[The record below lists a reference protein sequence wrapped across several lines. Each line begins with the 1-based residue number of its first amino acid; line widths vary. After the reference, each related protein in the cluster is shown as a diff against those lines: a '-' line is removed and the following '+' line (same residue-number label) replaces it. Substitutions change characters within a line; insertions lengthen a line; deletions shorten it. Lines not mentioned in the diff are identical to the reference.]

1 MAETSG
7 RRQEVKNCMFTSE
20 YYVPPRAPDSWGDG
34 FEGKYSMSAPNFGIY
49 YLGDGYSTE
58 KKIMGRQSAGKSLLK
73 GVARRW
79 KTDIINGYGDSK
91 NALET
96 MFKQLQGDGFQGKI
110 RWFDSRAS
118 KPPNDMNAL
127 YYPSPPIDSLAHQ
140 RNSLGSASYSLF
152 GVTHTLSSAGAMEQ
166 LARLLL
172 PPFQPWDGLICT
184 STASL
189 GVVDYLHEEAREWWA
204 SSIGATRFNP
214 IAKTIIPLGVNAPDF
229 AASAGRREQVRQR
242 LDIGEDEVCFLF
254 AGRMTFH
261 AKANPV
267 TFYQA
272 LEVAC
277 KRLDKALVCI
287 EAGGYPN
294 VGIADAFQKARIELA
309 PSARFIAIDGHDEA
323 AYNGAW
329 AAADVFVSLSD
340 NIQET
345 FGITPVEAMAA
356 GLPVIV
362 SDWNGYKDTV
372 REGIDGF
379 RIPVILPSVGSGEH
393 LASRHDLGTDS
404 YDRYIGRVSMMTV
417 IDSRVLV
424 ERIIDLVQNPDLRL
438 SMGQAG
444 RHRVALIFDWPI
456 ILDQYAQ
463 FAAELEAI
471 RTTLGS
477 QGQLTRRLSRPDPF
491 ALFAHYPTHTLAGD
505 MKLAVNPSLKGK
517 VEAVLELSIGS
528 YVIDPITLPR
538 QAVLDLL
545 ASVDDDMSVSSLLA
559 SCPQYSQTTKT
570 SALMWLAKMGLL
582 LFVPGRV

>member
-1 MAETSG
+1 
-7 RRQEVKNCMFTSE
+7 
-20 YYVPPRAPDSWGDG
+20 
-34 FEGKYSMSAPNFGIY
+34 MSAPNFGIY
-49 YLGDGYSTE
+49 YLSDAYSTQN
-58 KKIMGRQSAGKSLLK
+58 KIMGRQSAGKSLLK

-79 KTDIINGYGDSK
+79 KSDIVNGYGDSR

-110 RWFDSRAS
+110 RWFDSLAT
-118 KPPNDMNAL
+118 KPPNGMNAL
-127 YYPSPPIDSLAHQ
+127 YYPSIPIDSLAQQ
-140 RNSLGSASYSLF
+140 RNSLGPASYSLF
-152 GVTHTLSSAGAMEQ
+152 GVTHTLSSGAAMDQ

-172 PPFQPWDGLICT
+172 RPFQPWDGLICT
-184 STASL
+184 STAAL

-229 AASAGRREQVRQR
+229 VAPAGRREQFRQR
-242 LDIGEDEVCFLF
+242 LNIVEEEVCFLF
-254 AGRMTFH
+254 AGRMSFH

-272 LEVAC
+272 LEAAC
-277 KRLDKALVCI
+277 KRLNKPLVCI

-294 VGIADAFQKARIELA
+294 DIIAGAFQTARIELA
-309 PSARFIAIDGHDEA
+309 PSARFINVDGQDEA

-372 REGIDGF
+372 RDGVGGF
-379 RIPVILPSVGSGEH
+379 RIPVILPSVCSGEH

-417 IDSRVLV
+417 LDGPLLV
-424 ERIIDLVQNPDLRL
+424 ERIIDLAQNADLRH

-444 RHRVALIFDWPI
+444 RRRVATTFDWPI
-456 ILDQYAQ
+456 ILDQYTQ

-477 QGQLTRRLSRPDPF
+477 QGQLAKRLSRPDPF

-505 MKLAVNPSLKGK
+505 MKVALNPTLKGRA
-517 VEAVLELSIGS
+517 EALLDLTIGG
-528 YVIDPITLPR
+528 YVIDPAILPKE
-538 QAVLDLL
+538 AVLDLL
-545 ASVDDDMSVSSLLA
+545 SAVEDDMSVAALLA
-559 SCPQYSQTTKT
+559 TCPQYTPTTKT

>member
-1 MAETSG
+1 
-7 RRQEVKNCMFTSE
+7 
-20 YYVPPRAPDSWGDG
+20 
-34 FEGKYSMSAPNFGIY
+34 MSAPNFGIY
-49 YLGDGYSTE
+49 YLGDGYSTQ

-79 KTDIINGYGDSK
+79 KSDIINGYGDNK

-96 MFKQLQGDGFQGKI
+96 MFKQLQSDGFQGKI

-118 KPPNDMNAL
+118 KPPNGMNAL

-140 RNSLGSASYSLF
+140 RNNLGPASYSLF

-166 LARLLL
+166 LGRLVL

-184 STASL
+184 STAALS
-189 GVVDYLHEEAREWWA
+189 VVDYLQEEAREWWA

-229 AASAGRREQVRQR
+229 VAPAGHREQVRR
-242 LDIGEDEVCFLF
+242 LLNIGENEICFLF

-272 LEVAC
+272 IEVAC
-277 KRLDKALVCI
+277 KRLNKTLVCI

-294 VGIADAFQKARIELA
+294 AGIADAFQKARVELA
-309 PSARFIAIDGHDEA
+309 PSARFIAVDGRDEV

-372 REGIDGF
+372 RDGIDGF
-379 RIPVILPSVGSGEH
+379 RIPVILPSVGSGDH

-417 IDSRVLV
+417 IDTLVLAD
-424 ERIIDLVQNPDLRL
+424 RIIDFVQNPDLRR

-444 RHRVALIFDWPI
+444 RRRVISTYDWPI
-456 ILDQYAQ
+456 ILDQYVQ
-463 FAAELEAI
+463 FAAELQAI

-477 QGQLTRRLSRPDPF
+477 QGQLTKRLSRPDPF
-491 ALFAHYPTHTLAGD
+491 ALFAHYPSHTLAGD
-505 MKLAVNPSLKGK
+505 MKLALNPSLNGK
-517 VEAVLELSIGS
+517 VEKLLDLDIGS
-528 YVIDPITLPR
+528 YVIDPVALPR

-545 ASVDDDMSVSSLLA
+545 AAVDDEISVSSLLA
-559 SCPQYSQTTKT
+559 SCPQYTQTTKT
-570 SALMWLAKMGLL
+570 YALMWLAKMGLL

>member
-1 MAETSG
+1 
-7 RRQEVKNCMFTSE
+7 
-20 YYVPPRAPDSWGDG
+20 
-34 FEGKYSMSAPNFGIY
+34 MSAPNFGIY

-79 KTDIINGYGDSK
+79 KNDIVNGYGDSR

-96 MFKQLQGDGFQGKI
+96 MLKQLQSDGFQGKI
-110 RWFDSRAS
+110 RWFDSHAA
-118 KPPNDMNAL
+118 KPPNGMNAL
-127 YYPSPPIDSLAHQ
+127 YYPSPLIDSLAHQ
-140 RNSLGSASYSLF
+140 RNSLGPASYSLF
-152 GVTHTLSSAGAMEQ
+152 GVTHTLSSAAVMEQ
-166 LARLLL
+166 LPRLLL

-184 STASL
+184 STAAL
-189 GVVDYLHEEAREWWA
+189 GVVDYLHEEAREGWA

-229 AASAGRREQVRQR
+229 VAPAGHREQMRQQ
-242 LDIGEDEVCFLF
+242 LNIGEDEVCFLF

-272 LEVAC
+272 LEAAC
-277 KRLDKALVCI
+277 KRLNKSLVCI
-287 EAGGYPN
+287 EAGGYPSDA
-294 VGIADAFQKARIELA
+294 IARAFRDARVELA
-309 PSARFIAIDGHDEA
+309 PSARFIAIDGQDKA
-323 AYNGAW
+323 AYDGAW

-372 REGIDGF
+372 RDGVDGF
-379 RIPVILPSVGSGEH
+379 RIPVILPSVGSGEQ
-393 LASRHDLGTDS
+393 LASRHGLGIDS

-417 IDSRVLV
+417 IDGPVLV
-424 ERIIDLVQNPDLRL
+424 ERIIDLAQNSDLRQ

-444 RHRVALIFDWPI
+444 RQRVASTFDWPI
-456 ILDQYAQ
+456 ILDQYTQ

-471 RTTLGS
+471 RTALGS
-477 QGQLTRRLSRPDPF
+477 QGQPARRLSRPDPF
-491 ALFAHYPTHTLAGD
+491 ALFAHYPTHTLSGD
-505 MKLAVNPSLKGK
+505 MKVVLNPTFKGRA
-517 VEAVLELSIGS
+517 EALLGLSIGG
-528 YVIDPITLPR
+528 YVIDPALLPKE
-538 QAVLDLL
+538 AVLDLL
-545 ASVDDDMSVSSLLA
+545 AEAADDMSVAALLET
-559 SCPQYSQTTKT
+559 CPQYTPTTKT

-582 LFVPGRV
+582 LFVPRQV